1 MSSLTAEQLVQR
13 AMDFDLLD
21 DRALRVIWSDVGGRE
36 IDGEEMKTIL
46 LRRDLLTPYQ
56 LEHLVRG
63 DRHGYYYGKYKILY
77 PIGQGTFARVYR
89 AVNKEN
95 GSVFAVKVLRN
106 RFSNE
111 PEKITQF
118 HKEGELGILLRHPN
132 IVATFDVGAVHGQH
146 YMALEFVEGRNLREF
161 LRVRGKLDL
170 KAAIQ
175 LCLDMLRG
183 LDYAHKRGMAHRDM
197 KASNVLVSSS
207 GTAKLVDF
215 GLAGADPDMTE
226 EALSDMEN
234 PRTVDYAALERI
246 CNKRKDDPRSDIYF
260 IGCIFYNMLVGFP
273 PLRETKVRM
282 ERADRSRYT
291 DVKPIDKV
299 WPECPRAI
307 AAIVTKAMSLDPDER
322 YQTPAEMLLD
332 LTVVEQKLAASP
344 DGQLDE
350 LPDFTAG
357 MGAQLIQKQ
366 RSLMIVESNN
376 QLQDTFRELFKKNG
390 FRVLVTSDLNRPA
403 KTFNEYD
410 RPADCVVFSTSELG
424 VRALQAFNEFGDT
437 PKTQCFP
444 TILMLG
450 AKQANFAEHAKTAE
464 HRAVL
469 QSPIRMKEFKQLV
482 EKVLAAEPAPTAKEA

>member
-1 MSSLTAEQLVQR
+1 MSALTAEQLVQR

-36 IDGEEMKTIL
+36 IDAEEMKNIL

-89 AVNKEN
+89 AVEKET
-95 GSVFAVKVLRN
+95 GSIFAVKVLRS
-106 RFSNE
+106 RHTDK
-111 PEKITQF
+111 PAIITQF

-132 IVATFDVGAVHGQH
+132 IVAIFDVGAVHGQH
-146 YMALEFVEGRNLREF
+146 YMALEFIEGRNLREF

-170 KAAIQ
+170 KSSIHLA
-175 LCLDMLRG
+175 LDMLRG

-197 KASNVLVSSS
+197 KASNVLVSST
-207 GTAKLVDF
+207 GVAKLVDF
-215 GLAGADPDMTE
+215 GLAGADPELTE
-226 EALSDMEN
+226 EALTDMDN
-234 PRTVDYAALERI
+234 PRTIDYATLELI
-246 CNKRKDDPRSDIYF
+246 FNKRKDDPRSDIYF
-260 IGCIFYNMLVGFP
+260 IGCIFYNMLIGTP

-291 DVKPIDKV
+291 DVKPIEKI

-307 AAIVTKAMSLDPDER
+307 AVIVNKAMSLDPDER

-344 DGQLDE
+344 DGQLEE
-350 LPDFTAG
+350 LPDFTPG

-390 FRVLVTSDLNRPA
+390 FRVLVTSDLQRPA
-403 KTFNEYD
+403 KSFNEYD
-410 RPADCVVFSTSELG
+410 RPADVVVYSTSELG
-424 VRALQAFNEFGDT
+424 TRALQAFNDFGDEA
-437 PKTQCFP
+437 KTQNIP

-450 AKQANFAEHAKTAE
+450 AKQANFTEHAKVAD

-469 QSPIRMKEFKQLV
+469 QSPIRMKEFKLLV
-482 EKVLAAEPAPTAKEA
+482 EKILAAEPAPAAKEA